1 MIQGSANLGINTE
14 SRAQDRSLVFN
25 GASPLP
31 QFFFFFHVYFACIRL
46 RVLVIMASPRF
57 VVLTGSPGVGKT
69 TIVKNAVKALADQG
83 ITVSGFYTTEL
94 RENGNR
100 VGFDVVTT
108 YGKRAPLARLR
119 EMCPG
124 GKGPFVGKY
133 CVTVH
138 AFEKIALDSL
148 KTKCGVLVIDEVG
161 KMELFSKPFGNR
173 VAELFSDESNCILVT
188 VPVSTGTLCLP
199 LVDQIK
205 SDKCARVLTVNRSN
219 RDHLVNEVLDTLRS
233 AVGK

>member
-1 MIQGSANLGINTE
+1 
-14 SRAQDRSLVFN
+14 
-25 GASPLP
+25 
-31 QFFFFFHVYFACIRL
+31 
-46 RVLVIMASPRF
+46 MASPRF

-108 YGKRAPLARLR
+108 DGKRAPLARLR

-188 VPVSTGTLCLP
+188 VPVSTGTMCLP

-205 SDKCARVLTVNRSN
+205 SDKCARVLNVNRSN